1 VATISE
7 ILSRLLANPGL
18 ALVATLLLLC
28 IIMVFPVVAA
38 FRRKAREQERE
49 RERARRRPQRRS
61 LEPREPHFGPAPY
74 RDDDDDDDEEDE
86 EDHRYRRSGF
96 GSGPPRRGKSLPA
109 GALAK
114 FAWFALGVAVGAGLM
129 AMNDSTLTLSS
140 LLNMPIESGP
150 GETAESRP
158 PPAAAPRQDPAP
170 APARKQDSRV
180 AAEEDPVRIAE
191 QALAKLPDTAPQPA
205 PQAAADPVD
214 TEVAEFVSGLRA
226 RLPMPIGRDIELV
239 NVNAAER
246 VITLSFAI
254 QLAIPESD
262 YPNLQKTLDERFRNG
277 ICSGQDELGIRKL
290 NEAGVSFSVRYS
302 DLVGKTVARLEMLPN
317 FCKGTG

>member
-28 IIMVFPVVAA
+28 IIMVFPVIAA
-38 FRRKAREQERE
+38 F
-49 RERARRRPQRRS
+49 RRS

-150 GETAESRP
+150 GETAESR